1 MQGACAL
8 ERHGRA
14 ILPSSGR
21 AAAGKDEGSNVSVP
35 VGHRLSK
42 PRGSLDVGAFDDA
55 VIIWN
60 DHTVVPPSE
69 GQHAIGHKLG
79 H

>member
-1 MQGACAL
+1 MLEHLGCAIVA
-8 ERHGRA
+8 R
-14 ILPSSGR
+14 SGR

-42 PRGSLDVGAFDDA
+42 PRGSLDVGAFDDT

-60 DHTVVPPSE
+60 DHAVVPPR
-69 GQHAIGHKLG
+69 
-79 H
+79 